1 MTQRFLI
8 TSSVMGSTA
17 VLLGTFGTNIL
28 YDHIDNVH
36 MFQFV
41 TGFAFQMF
49 TAIILLAIAFMNR
62 YVVRAYLNAI
72 YFLFL
77 IGTTLFS
84 LPMYLMSIAEITGE
98 KLAFM
103 WPITRIGVVVMFFG
117 WVVLFFAGLKYKHKK
132 RIGKK

>member
-1 MTQRFLI
+1 MTQRLLI

-28 YDHIDNVH
+28 YDHIDSVH

-49 TAIILLAIAFMNR
+49 TAIVLLAIAFMNR

-72 YFLFL
+72 YFLFV
-77 IGTTLFS
+77 IGTALFS
-84 LPMYLMSIAEITGE
+84 IPMYLISIYEITGE
-98 KLAFM
+98 KLAFL
-103 WPITRIGVVVMFFG
+103 WPITRVGVVVISMG
-117 WVVLFFAGLKYKHKK
+117 WAVLFFAGLKYKHKK

>member
-17 VLLGTFGTNIL
+17 TLLGTFGTNIL

-41 TGFAFQMF
+41 TGFAFQML

-62 YVVRAYLNAI
+62 YVVRRYLNAI
-72 YFLFL
+72 YFLFV
-77 IGTTLFS
+77 IGTAFFS
-84 LPMYLMSIAEITGE
+84 LPMYLISVYQITGE
-98 KLAFM
+98 KLTFL
-103 WPITRIGVVVMFFG
+103 WPISRIGVVLIFMA
-117 WVVLFFAGLKYKHKK
+117 WAVLFFAGLKYKHKK
-132 RIGKK
+132 RISKK

>member
-1 MTQRFLI
+1 
-8 TSSVMGSTA
+8 MGSTA

-28 YDHIDNVH
+28 YDHIDSAH

-41 TGFAFQMF
+41 TAVVFQMF
-49 TAIILLAIAFMNR
+49 TALILLSVSFMNR
-62 YVVRAYLNAI
+62 YVVRAYLNAV
-72 YFLFL
+72 YFLFV
-77 IGTTLFS
+77 IGAALFS
-84 LPMYLMSIAEITGE
+84 LPMYMMSMSEITGE

-117 WVVLFFAGLKYKHKK
+117 WVVLFFSGIKYKHKK